1 MIFIVYF
8 LRTDKSSNDFLNIFI
23 NYEISTGKN
32 IYKINIVAK
41 EQVSY
46 ILVIEKVNVFNAIT
60 WLINSDDW
68 CEND

>member
-1 MIFIVYF
+1 MIFVVYF

-46 ILVIEKVNVFNAIT
+46 ILVIEKVNVLNAIT

>member
-46 ILVIEKVNVFNAIT
+46 ILVIEKVNVLNAIT
-60 WLINSDDW
+60 WLIN
-68 CEND
+68 

>member
-46 ILVIEKVNVFNAIT
+46 ILVIEKVNVLNAIT
-60 WLINSDDW
+60 WLINSDD
-68 CEND
+68 

>member
-60 WLINSDDW
+60 WLINSDD
-68 CEND
+68 

>member
-1 MIFIVYF
+1 MIFVVYF

-60 WLINSDDW
+60 WLINSDD
-68 CEND
+68 

>member
-1 MIFIVYF
+1 MIFVVYF